1 MADLSEIKFDENGLV
16 PVIVQDIDTGKV
28 LMLAYANSTAIEK
41 TLETSRSHFWSRSR
55 NKMWMKGEESG
66 NIQHVNSVYFDCDAD
81 TLLYMVSQEGVA
93 CHTGEETCFFRNI
106 DGKTERPRL
115 SYDREDY
122 IKKVF
127 EVITDRKNNPGRGSY
142 VSSLLEDDIERIL
155 KKIGE
160 ESSETIIAALRD
172 NRQELVYE
180 LTDLWFHSLVLLSK
194 MGLSPD
200 DINNELRRRF
210 GKSKEQYGQ
219 S

>member
-16 PVIVQDIDTGKV
+16 PVIVQDTDTGKV

-55 NKMWMKGEESG
+55 NKIWMKGEESG
-66 NIQHVNSVYFDCDAD
+66 NTQHVESVYFDCDGD
-81 TLLYMVSQEGVA
+81 TLLYMVSQKGVA
-93 CHTGEETCFFRNI
+93 CHTGEETCFFRTI
-106 DGKTERPRL
+106 DGRTERPRL
-115 SYDREDY
+115 SHDREDY

-127 EVITDRKNNPGRGSY
+127 EVITDRKNNPDSGSY

-180 LTDLWFHSLVLLSK
+180 MTDLWFHSLVLLSK
-194 MGLSPD
+194 MGLNPD